1 MLCGGIGA
9 LYCIVISVQAH
20 VEMSERKRE
29 RGRVKHATLTITHW
43 HGFNNPRVV
52 LQKTLQWFVDRKG
65 EFNSHSFEMIP
76 RPQIVGFRVGIRSH
90 SCHGAVDSR
99 ARLDEFTASSVSQH
113 STLNTICCARVQPA
127 RKSEPRHLIL
137 KPRWATP
144 PSFHPPAPPEGESVF
159 LDSRSLCRK
168 HPIVLVH
175 LVLNLFLPASRMI
188 SAASPRFVLLT
199 AATICINF
207 LHL

>member
-1 MLCGGIGA
+1 MDSIILELCYKKLCNDLLTAKVSTTHTHLKWSPGHRLLGLGWAFA
-9 LYCIVISVQAH
+9 LIPVTVLLTH
-20 VEMSERKRE
+20 EPGLMS
-29 RGRVKHATLTITHW
+29 L
-43 HGFNNPRVV
+43 
-52 LQKTLQWFVDRKG
+52 L
-65 EFNSHSFEMIP
+65 
-76 RPQIVGFRVGIRSH
+76 
-90 SCHGAVDSR
+90 
-99 ARLDEFTASSVSQH
+99 TASSVSQH
-113 STLNTICCARVQPA
+113 STLYTICCARVQPA

-137 KPRWATP
+137 KPRWAAP